1 MRRGCFELQQ
11 QSRQTR
17 LFMLKWTGKL
27 AVLSLVISL
36 WASPVMACMLP
47 DIALTVEERECCK
60 DMANECG
67 QMDMPSS
74 HSCCKLTVRDID
86 SYLINARYVN
96 DLIDHSG
103 LDSRPVML
111 EYERFSRPSDLRD
124 HVMLHSQAGS
134 CLLEGQ
140 REPRLF
146 LPNAP
151 HRRCE
156 CGLSR
161 RASNIRGHSIIGA
174 GPMKGRRCQLH
185 PMVFALTYP
194 LLQNEGWQCRPQPD

>member
-1 MRRGCFELQQ
+1 LQQ

-86 SYLINARYVN
+86 SYLINARFTP
-96 DLIDHSG
+96 DHSQPAVAPLLG
-103 LDSRPVML
+103 NDIPLPAILIQTD
-111 EYERFSRPSDLRD
+111 
-124 HVMLHSQAGS
+124 SQA
-134 CLLEGQ
+134 Q
-140 REPRLF
+140 
-146 LPNAP
+146 
-151 HRRCE
+151 
-156 CGLSR
+156 
-161 RASNIRGHSIIGA
+161 GHSPPTSPPETISIL
-174 GPMKGRRCQLH
+174 RI
-185 PMVFALTYP
+185 
-194 LLQNEGWQCRPQPD
+194 